1 MSAHAIAILA
11 AIEVRLR
18 LRRLSTLAAVL
29 AVMAVSWAMVVDPA
43 GGTALIVVHGAR
55 VLYTSSALALGS
67 ASMAGV
73 LFGLA
78 GFYLVRGRA
87 GEDLRSGI
95 GGVIGATPVANA
107 IFLAGRWLGA
117 VAYLGL
123 LVLAF
128 MATMLA
134 LHALRGDGPIQVAV
148 YLQAYALLLGPMILF
163 AASSALLFD
172 SWAPLM
178 GKGGDILY
186 FFLWAFQLS
195 LGPQSMQAGA
205 PGILALFDFTG
216 MAHAIAALAQHVDT
230 AGLAIGS
237 FEFDPNKAP
246 RMLPQWL
253 FSPDAILERSLAC
266 VLATLPALPA
276 LPAALLF
283 HRFSPDRVK
292 AGRARTRRSPL
303 ALLNGWLRPLAR
315 LVGPLFALSAR
326 LPGTAGQ
333 ALADLA
339 LMLAAAPAG
348 IAALCI
354 ALGASLIAPGEVLP
368 GILAGCVAFWGVFV
382 SDTTTRAHSAGCNEL
397 GAVAPGGP
405 GRRFLRH
412 WLAAT
417 VLGWAFMGVIALRW
431 LTEDPVRSAA
441 VVVGVAALA
450 AFACLLGRLARTPR
464 LFLGVFLFGLYVAL
478 NVRHL
483 PLLDV
488 VGFNGAATG
497 ESVVTV
503 LVAGLS
509 ALVAGWVWS
518 RRS

>member
-1 MSAHAIAILA
+1 
-11 AIEVRLR
+11 
-18 LRRLSTLAAVL
+18 
-29 AVMAVSWAMVVDPA
+29 
-43 GGTALIVVHGAR
+43 

-107 IFLAGRWLGA
+107 AFLAGRWLGA

-186 FFLWAFQLS
+186 FFLWMFQLS

-253 FSPDAILERSLAC
+253 FSLDAILDRSLAC
-266 VLATLPALPA
+266 VLAALPA

-292 AGRARTRRSPL
+292 AGRARARRSPL

-315 LVGPLFALSAR
+315 TIQPLFALSAR
-326 LPGTAGQ
+326 LPGAAGQ
-333 ALADLA
+333 ALAELA

-354 ALGASLIAPGEVLP
+354 ALAAGLLAPSESLP

-382 SDTTTRAHSAGCNEL
+382 SDITTRAHSAGCDEL

-405 GRRFLRH
+405 GLRFLRH

-417 VLGWAFMGVIALRW
+417 VLGWAFMGLIALRW
-431 LTEDPVRSAA
+431 LSHDPVRSAA
-441 VVVGVAALA
+441 VVVGVAVLA

-464 LFLGVFLFGLYVAL
+464 LFLALFLFGLHVAI
-478 NVRHL
+478 NARQV

-488 VGFNGAATG
+488 VGFNGAATAG
-497 ESVVTV
+497 SVTT
-503 LVAGLS
+503 LLAAGLA
-509 ALVAGWVWS
+509 ALGAGWAWS
-518 RRS
+518 RWR